1 MLAIKSLWLIGQIS
15 YRSMRLVW
23 RAAHQLGLVLW
34 REA

>member
-1 MLAIKSLWLIGQIS
+1 MLAINSLWLIGQIS

-23 RAAHQLGLVLW
+23 RAARQLGLVLW

>member
-15 YRSMRLVW
+15 YRSMRLIW
-23 RAAHQLGLVLW
+23 RATRQLGVVLW

>member
-15 YRSMRLVW
+15 YRSIRLLW
-23 RAAHQLGLVLW
+23 RAARQLGVVLW